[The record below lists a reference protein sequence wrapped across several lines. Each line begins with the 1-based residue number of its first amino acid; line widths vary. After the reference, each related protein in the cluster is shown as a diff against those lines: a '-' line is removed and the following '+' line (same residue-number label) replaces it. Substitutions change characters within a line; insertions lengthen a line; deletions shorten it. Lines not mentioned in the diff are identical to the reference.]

1 MEASMNVGDLVR
13 RIKLDNHPKQDP
25 RVGIVQDTFVAHPVA
40 GTLCCVVLW
49 HDETTGHYFDTCLE
63 VLCK

>member
-1 MEASMNVGDLVR
+1 MKIGDLVR

-25 RVGIVQDTFVAHPVA
+25 RIGIVQDTFLAHPNGQLV
-40 GTLCCVVLW
+40 CVVVY
-49 HDETTGHYFDTCLE
+49 HNGDTGHYFDTCLE